1 MNLTAIGS
9 KLHKGNKKKE
19 AKSTKMKGLKIRGP
33 YIEDSFIEFS
43 SQNDEVKGARCPSE
57 PGNGELLTPMRVNVG

>member
-1 MNLTAIGS
+1 
-9 KLHKGNKKKE
+9 
-19 AKSTKMKGLKIRGP
+19 MKGLKIRGP
-33 YIEDSFIEFS
+33 YIEDGFIEFS